1 MSKIQ
6 LKAFAP
12 PKICVPVMSESP
24 EKVVEF
30 CSMLAPLAPDCVE
43 WRLDY
48 TADLSEEALR
58 YSLDEMNRLL
68 PDETAILATYRT
80 KYEGGEGDLLPVDYR
95 ILVEWL
101 IVQDGIDLIDIE
113 LAQGDES
120 VAQLIRRAKEN
131 QVTSVLSYHN
141 FSETP
146 DNVHLNELLY
156 TMTLKKPDVVKI
168 ATMGI
173 NKSDYPRLAK
183 LVKKWSSRNDGSLFI
198 ALVMGELG
206 QMSRLEGE
214 KFGSVMTF
222 ARVDKGSAPGQYTIE
237 EVRNYLENASR
248 DINKEV

>member
-1 MSKIQ
+1 MSKLQ
-6 LKAFAP
+6 LKAFTP
-12 PKICVPVMSESP
+12 PKICVPVMPESP
-24 EKVVEF
+24 EKVVES
-30 CSMLAPLAPDCVE
+30 CRTLALLAPDCVE

-48 TADLSEEALR
+48 MTDLSEEALR
-58 YSLDEMNRLL
+58 YSLDEMKKLL
-68 PDETAILATYRT
+68 PDETVILATYRT
-80 KYEGGEGDLLPVDYR
+80 KGEGGEGALLPVDYR
-95 ILVEWL
+95 MLVEWL

-113 LAQGDES
+113 LTQGDECA
-120 VAQLIRRAKEN
+120 VDLIRLAKEN

-146 DNVHLNELLY
+146 DTSRLNQLLH
-156 TMTLKKPDVVKI
+156 TMMNKQADVVKI
-168 ATMGI
+168 ATMGT

-183 LVKKWSSRNDGSLFI
+183 LVKKWTSRNEESLFI

-222 ARVDKGSAPGQYTIE
+222 ARLEKGSAPGQYTIE
-237 EVRNYLENASR
+237 EVRNYLEVTSR